1 MKKIELLSPVGN
13 IETLYQAIHNG
24 ADAVYLA
31 GTSYGARKFADN
43 FTNEELV
50 EVIKYSHLYG
60 VKVYITVNTLIYE
73 HEVEDCLNYIEF
85 LHKNGVDAIIMQ
97 DLGLI
102 KLVREKSKRLS
113 PAITSISSSKPS
125 SSIAY

>member
-13 IETLYQAIHNG
+13 INTLYQAIHNG

-50 EVIKYSHLYG
+50 NAIKFFLTIALAASY
-60 VKVYITVNTLIYE
+60 
-73 HEVEDCLNYIEF
+73 NY
-85 LHKNGVDAIIMQ
+85 
-97 DLGLI
+97 
-102 KLVREKSKRLS
+102 
-113 PAITSISSSKPS
+113 
-125 SSIAY
+125 